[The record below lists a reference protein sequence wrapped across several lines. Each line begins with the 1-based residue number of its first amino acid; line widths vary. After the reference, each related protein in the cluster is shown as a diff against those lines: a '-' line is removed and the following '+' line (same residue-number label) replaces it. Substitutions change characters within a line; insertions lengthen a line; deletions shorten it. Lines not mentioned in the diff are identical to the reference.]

1 MDPCKGGIDFPAL
14 DLSKLWT
21 TPPAK
26 IELLGLAALNFNTLK
41 LSYMLYLTKMRAT
54 YVINYTR
61 VQFELRLLL
70 LVYACV
76 HAYIVLQQPIIG
88 NKVCNKDFAAR
99 VKIQGIPKHIEA
111 ATHEIPWYMC
121 IYATPCLSMFCL
133 SLAVLSSQLRA
144 SSCYIMI
151 LYITRSHM
159 RHEHKNSHVDLQ
171 ICMKCKLCKT
181 SILTLQT

>member
-1 MDPCKGGIDFPAL
+1 MDPCKGGIDFFAL

-26 IELLGLAALNFNTLK
+26 IKILGPQPLIFNTLK

-61 VQFELRLLL
+61 VQFDVAVATTCVCVR
-70 LVYACV
+70 ACLCSIAAT
-76 HAYIVLQQPIIG
+76 HNRHQ
-88 NKVCNKDFAAR
+88 VCNKDFAAR
-99 VKIQGIPKHIEA
+99 VKTQGIPKHIEA

-121 IYATPCLSMFCL
+121 IYAAPCLSMFCL
-133 SLAVLSSQLRA
+133 ILAVLSSQMRA

-151 LYITRSHM
+151 LYITRFLM
-159 RHEHKNSHVDLQ
+159 RHKHKNSHVDMQ
-171 ICMKCKLCKT
+171 ICMKCKLGKT